1 MTEALAAGLAQRGH
15 DVLVISASFGGAPR
29 DEVRDGYRVVRLE
42 SWSLPKS
49 KLTFRFDINFVSSP
63 ANFRALFRLLDEFR
77 PDVIHQHG
85 QFFDLTFMSS
95 IYARRRK
102 VPTVLSVHTRLEHPS
117 PVHGLILWAGDLSLV
132 RSFIAISK
140 PHVVI
145 MDEPMH
151 RYVRR
156 RYGVPEQRLVPIPV
170 GVEPLRFENV
180 DGSAVR
186 DELGIGDRP
195 MLLSLGHVIPLRDR
209 LALVEALPLIL
220 EKVPEL
226 AVVVVGEVYDDRFL
240 QRARVLGIEHRLI
253 ITGGVPKDAVPAYLA
268 AADIEVH
275 DLQGHGL
282 GTASLE
288 VMAAGVPIVAAL
300 RPDNFP
306 GITLRSGRDLM
317 IVPLG
322 DERALADAVVR
333 LLDDRELAA
342 RLAEGQRQLVLEH
355 FTTDVLI
362 ERHISL
368 YRRLQLA
375 SG

>member
-1 MTEALAAGLAQRGH
+1 MTEALASGLAQRGH

-63 ANFRALFRLLDEFR
+63 RNFRALFRLLDEFR

-180 DGSAVR
+180 DGTAVR
-186 DELGIGDRP
+186 DELGIGERP

-209 LALVEALPLIL
+209 LALVEALPRRGLSPASDPAA
-220 EKVPEL
+220 K
-226 AVVVVGEVYDDRFL
+226 F
-240 QRARVLGIEHRLI
+240 QR
-253 ITGGVPKDAVPAYLA
+253 
-268 AADIEVH
+268 
-275 DLQGHGL
+275 
-282 GTASLE
+282 
-288 VMAAGVPIVAAL
+288 
-300 RPDNFP
+300 
-306 GITLRSGRDLM
+306 
-317 IVPLG
+317 VPLTRSC
-322 DERALADAVVR
+322 E
-333 LLDDRELAA
+333 A
-342 RLAEGQRQLVLEH
+342 RKEPA
-355 FTTDVLI
+355 
-362 ERHISL
+362 
-368 YRRLQLA
+368 
-375 SG
+375 